1 MVLDILLDKRNSL
14 IVLIR
19 ASKFLFMDNNGL
31 LLIKI
36 NTFKINIK
44 TFFLKISEKMIV
56 QKVIYILYTLSN
68 FKGKKYNRKEIDR
81 LKLKMI
87 AGIIISSLPTN
98 TTEINVIFS
107 S

>member
-1 MVLDILLDKRNSL
+1 
-14 IVLIR
+14 
-19 ASKFLFMDNNGL
+19 MDNNGL

-44 TFFLKISEKMIV
+44 TFFQKISEKMIV
-56 QKVIYILYTLSN
+56 QKVIYILSN

>member
-1 MVLDILLDKRNSL
+1 LVLDILLDKRNSL

-56 QKVIYILYTLSN
+56 QKVIYILYILSN

-81 LKLKMI
+81 LKLKKI
-87 AGIIISSLPTN
+87 VGIIISSLSTN
-98 TTEINVIFS
+98 TTEIIAIFS

>member
-1 MVLDILLDKRNSL
+1 
-14 IVLIR
+14 
-19 ASKFLFMDNNGL
+19 MDNNGL

-44 TFFLKISEKMIV
+44 TFFQKISEKMIV
-56 QKVIYILYTLSN
+56 QKVIYILYILSN

>member
-1 MVLDILLDKRNSL
+1 
-14 IVLIR
+14 
-19 ASKFLFMDNNGL
+19 MDNNGL

-44 TFFLKISEKMIV
+44 TFFQKISEKMIV

-87 AGIIISSLPTN
+87 AGIIIWSLPTN

>member
-1 MVLDILLDKRNSL
+1 
-14 IVLIR
+14 
-19 ASKFLFMDNNGL
+19 MDNNGL

-44 TFFLKISEKMIV
+44 TFFQKISEKMIV
-56 QKVIYILYTLSN
+56 QKVIYILYILSN

-81 LKLKMI
+81 LKLKKI
-87 AGIIISSLPTN
+87 VGIIISSLSTN
-98 TTEINVIFS
+98 TTEIIAIFS

>member
-1 MVLDILLDKRNSL
+1 
-14 IVLIR
+14 
-19 ASKFLFMDNNGL
+19 MDNNGL

-44 TFFLKISEKMIV
+44 TFFQKISEKMIV
-56 QKVIYILYTLSN
+56 QKVIYILSN

-81 LKLKMI
+81 LKLKKI
-87 AGIIISSLPTN
+87 VGIIISSLSTN
-98 TTEINVIFS
+98 TTEIIAIFS

>member
-1 MVLDILLDKRNSL
+1 
-14 IVLIR
+14 
-19 ASKFLFMDNNGL
+19 MDNNGL

-44 TFFLKISEKMIV
+44 TFFQKISEKMIV

>member
-1 MVLDILLDKRNSL
+1 
-14 IVLIR
+14 
-19 ASKFLFMDNNGL
+19 
-31 LLIKI
+31 
-36 NTFKINIK
+36 
-44 TFFLKISEKMIV
+44 MIV

>member
-56 QKVIYILYTLSN
+56 QKVIYILYILSN

-81 LKLKMI
+81 LKLKKI
-87 AGIIISSLPTN
+87 VGIIISSLSTN
-98 TTEINVIFS
+98 TTEIIAIFS

>member
-1 MVLDILLDKRNSL
+1 
-14 IVLIR
+14 
-19 ASKFLFMDNNGL
+19 MDNNGL

>member
-1 MVLDILLDKRNSL
+1 
-14 IVLIR
+14 
-19 ASKFLFMDNNGL
+19 MDNNGL

-44 TFFLKISEKMIV
+44 TFFQKISEKMIV

-68 FKGKKYNRKEIDR
+68 FKSKKYNRKEIDR

>member
-1 MVLDILLDKRNSL
+1 
-14 IVLIR
+14 
-19 ASKFLFMDNNGL
+19 MDNNGL

-44 TFFLKISEKMIV
+44 TFFQKISEKMIV

-81 LKLKMI
+81 LKLKKI
-87 AGIIISSLPTN
+87 VGIIISSLSTN
-98 TTEINVIFS
+98 TTEIIAIFS

>member
-1 MVLDILLDKRNSL
+1 
-14 IVLIR
+14 
-19 ASKFLFMDNNGL
+19 MDNNGL

-44 TFFLKISEKMIV
+44 TFFQKISEKMIV
-56 QKVIYILYTLSN
+56 QKVIYILYILYTLSN